1 MAGKSLLSV
10 AATAVKAVFALG
22 LVVYLVHSGSITL
35 EGVAALM
42 LPRNLP
48 LVAVSAALF
57 LGAQAVAAA
66 RLRCLLAA
74 AGMLVDLGPCFRLTM
89 QGCAVN
95 LLLPG
100 TVGGDIF
107 KGYRLVKD
115 PTGERPRSPGI
126 IVMDRVVGMMSLVTL
141 AGISALYLLGC
152 NEVFRR
158 QFGSQAQTVFWVVA
172 ACAGAAILLP
182 VCAGSPKVRAVVKKA
197 LASTSP
203 TGLVYQ
209 AAAGFGAV
217 GSAPPALARALGMSV
232 LLQAMSVGGLVTLAG
247 AMSGV
252 MPPRLDL
259 AAVSSVVSLLGMVPL
274 TPGNIGWGEMVGK
287 LGWASV
293 GSSAGAAAFLNWRIV
308 MTLCTL
314 PWGVSV
320 LFWRRSCR

>member
-1 MAGKSLLSV
+1 MPSRKSLLSV
-10 AATAVKAVFALG
+10 ATTALKAGLFLG
-22 LVVYLVHSGSITL
+22 LVAYLVFSGSITL
-35 EGVAALM
+35 KGVAALM

-57 LGAQAVAAA
+57 FGAQALGAA

-74 AGMLVDLGPCFRLTM
+74 AGMPVGFGACFQLTM

-95 LLLPG
+95 IFLPG

-107 KGYRLVKD
+107 KGYLLVKD
-115 PTGERPRSPGI
+115 PAGGRPRSPGI

-141 AGISALYLLGC
+141 SGLSALYLLGC

-158 QFGSQAQTVFWVVA
+158 QFGGQAQTVFWVVV
-172 ACAGAAILLP
+172 ACAAAAVLLP
-182 VCAGSPKVRAVVKKA
+182 VCAGSPRIRAAVKKA
-197 LASTSP
+197 LASVSP
-203 TGLVYQ
+203 DGMVYQ

-217 GSAPPALARALGMSV
+217 GGAPAALARALGMSV

-247 AMSGV
+247 TMGGA

-259 AAVSSVVSLLGMVPL
+259 AAVSAVVSLLSMVPL
-274 TPGNIGWGEMVGK
+274 TPGNIGWAEMMGK

-293 GSSAGAAAFLNWRIV
+293 GSGAGAAAFLNWRIV
-308 MTLCTL
+308 MTLCAV
-314 PWGVSV
+314 PWGMSV
-320 LFWRRSCR
+320 LFGRKG